1 MRVLSACCFPTCT
14 LYAGTPQSSRS
25 LGESDGGC
33 WLPGRLGGAVLTLAP
48 PGVSQ
53 GASRRLSR
61 PRRRQSIPQMQP
73 RALRPQGRCQ
83 LCPPRCPPAC
93 PRARPAACPPARPPA
108 CLRARPALRN
118 WRQTPRVKGSV
129 PQGGPC
135 LGGPSPGQAITG
147 VSACKPGLHARR
159 PPAATGSVAL
169 LEHLPAQELS
179 GSSVGCWFIV
189 EDIQGDESVAR

>member
-14 LYAGTPQSSRS
+14 LYAGTPQSPRS

-83 LCPPRCPPAC
+83 LCPPRLPAPERPRRLTPPPGRPGEAAAEAEARLPGRCAPPAL
-93 PRARPAACPPARPPA
+93 PLTSDIGPWHPKSV
-108 CLRARPALRN
+108 LR
-118 WRQTPRVKGSV
+118 V
-129 PQGGPC
+129 
-135 LGGPSPGQAITG
+135 
-147 VSACKPGLHARR
+147 RR
-159 PPAATGSVAL
+159 LAPEGR
-169 LEHLPAQELS
+169 
-179 GSSVGCWFIV
+179 G
-189 EDIQGDESVAR
+189 